1 MRIPRNAAQLAQRE
15 RSSDEHEGQETQK
28 DRPPPDVIGDK
39 CGKRRTR
46 DAGHDPGRREDRE
59 HARPESV
66 RIRTADDDVRDGG
79 YGAGP
84 KPLDGTCPDE
94 DRHRRCEPSD
104 QQADRE
110 QPETG
115 AEGDRGAEAIG
126 ELTGDDDPDEVRQ
139 KERAE
144 DPSVEGDAAEIRD
157 DERHDRRDR
166 EGFERHER
174 HVENETRGE
183 AAPPLVQ

>member
-15 RSSDEHEGQETQK
+15 RPGDEHEGQETQE

-39 CGKRRTR
+39 CGKRRTH

-115 AEGDRGAEAIG
+115 AILLNQSRINH
-126 ELTGDDDPDEVRQ
+126 LTGPQFLTTASANATANLVRNLW
-139 KERAE
+139 AYSIIFCGHF
-144 DPSVEGDAAEIRD
+144 PSGVATFTEE
-157 DERHDRRDR
+157 ET
-166 EGFERHER
+166 
-174 HVENETRGE
+174 ENETRGE
-183 AAPPLVQ
+183 AAPPFVQ